1 MTLHGVRLVLLQEFR
16 MRVRTGRWQ
25 WLLGSWTAVVW
36 IFTGLLYIVLVGDSY
51 YNEPVGVP
59 LFGGLMLF
67 VLGLILIVSPA
78 ITAQSINGDR
88 ERGTLATLQAT
99 LLTPTDIVMGKLLAG
114 WAVGLI
120 ALATT
125 LPAVAWS
132 VAEGVTVLRAV
143 VTLVVVALL
152 IGVVCAVSLGLS
164 SMLPRS
170 ITSTLLSYVYVFTL
184 ACGTVITFGLSS
196 AVLSGN
202 SGPTRDDLVW
212 WMLAPNPFVVLAD
225 AAPQLPERRDA
236 RGEVIRQPDDPLG
249 ELGRGVRDIRRPPG
263 YSCFDCYGASDDY
276 RDSHPVWPFGLTFN
290 LALGAGALVI
300 ARERLRAPADKL
312 PQGTRI
318 A

>member
-1 MTLHGVRLVLLQEFR
+1 MTLDGVRLVLLQEFR

-36 IFTGLLYIVLVGDSY
+36 IFTGLLYVVLESDP
-51 YNEPVGVP
+51 YNDDPVGIP

-67 VLGLILIVSPA
+67 VLALILIVSPA

-99 LLTPTDIVMGKLLAG
+99 LLTPTDIVLGKLLAG
-114 WAVGLI
+114 WAVGLV

-132 VAEGVTVLRAV
+132 VAEGVTVLRAT
-143 VTLVVVALL
+143 VTLMVVALL

-164 SMLPRS
+164 AMLPRS
-170 ITSTLLSYVYVFTL
+170 ITSTLLAYVFVF
-184 ACGTVITFGLSS
+184 AIGIGSPISFGLST
-196 AVLSGN
+196 AVISIQSGH
-202 SGPTRDDLVW
+202 SREDLVW
-212 WMLAPNPFVVLAD
+212 WTLAPNPFVVLAD
-225 AAPQLPERRDA
+225 SAPQLPPKRNKWTGRLEP
-236 RGEVIRQPDDPLG
+236 QPNDPLG

-263 YSCFDCYGASDDY
+263 YHRPYPEPVNDPGD
-276 RDSHPVWPFGLTFN
+276 RPVWPFGLAFN
-290 LALGAGALVI
+290 LALGAGALVV
-300 ARERLRAPADKL
+300 ARERLRAPAQSL
-312 PQGTRI
+312 PVGVRI